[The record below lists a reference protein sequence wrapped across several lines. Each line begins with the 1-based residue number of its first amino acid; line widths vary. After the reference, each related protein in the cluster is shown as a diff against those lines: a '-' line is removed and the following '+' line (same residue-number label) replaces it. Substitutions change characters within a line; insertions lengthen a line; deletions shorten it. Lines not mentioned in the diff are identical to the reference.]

1 MIVQEM
7 AQDVYTVIGKSLI
20 RGVLLPVAPDS
31 ASLILI
37 LQQVEIIKTEALRGS
52 QQAVLKFI
60 LFKLIFSF
68 TVKYEKNYIIVYF
81 NTEHLICCLNEHDR

>member
-7 AQDVYTVIGKSLI
+7 VQDVYTVIGKSLI
-20 RGVLLPVAPDS
+20 RGVLLPGAPDITS
-31 ASLILI
+31 GILI
-37 LQQVEIIKTEALRGS
+37 LQQVKIIKTEALRGS
-52 QQAVLKFI
+52 QHTVLKFI

-81 NTEHLICCLNEHDR
+81 NTEYLIFCLNEHDR